1 MALQA
6 GRLRHKVQLQEPQT
20 TQDPNTGEMVVTW
33 VTIAE
38 PWAAVEPASVSA
50 FIAAAAAQSEV
61 KGQIVRGRRSGIN
74 ATRRFVHGGKA
85 YQILGRLDDKES
97 GLEYPTCPVSEGVR
111 VV

>member
-33 VTIAE
+33 VAMAE
-38 PWAAVEPASVSA
+38 PWRAVEPTSVRA
-50 FIAAAAAQSEV
+50 LYAAQAAHSEV
-61 KGQIVRGRRSGIN
+61 KGQIVIRKRSENN
-74 ATRRFVHGGKA
+74 ATMRFVLRGKS
-85 YQILGRLDDKES
+85 YHIRGLLDDKES
-97 GLEYPTCPVSEGVR
+97 GLEYSTCPVSEGVR